1 MNEVFTVKMK
11 KIGLIAVVAS
21 TAFLGACA
29 NSGLT
34 GGTYTQEDAR
44 KVQEVKYGRVL
55 SVTPVVI
62 EGDREGLVGNLGG
75 TVIGGVAGNSV
86 GKGNGRSIATAIGAV
101 VGGIVG
107 QATEE
112 KLTRKQG
119 QEITIEMDTGRTIS
133 VVQEVK
139 DKQFFNVDD
148 RVKLL
153 QLNGVTRVSY

>member
-1 MNEVFTVKMK
+1 MNEVFTMNIN
-11 KIGLIAVVAS
+11 KIGLIAIITS

-34 GGTYTQEDAR
+34 GGTYTKEDAR
-44 KVQEVKYGRVL
+44 KVQEVKYGSVL

-75 TVIGGVAGNSV
+75 TIIGGVAGNSV
-86 GKGNGRSIATAIGAV
+86 GKGNGQAIATAIGAV

-107 QATEE
+107 QASEE

-119 QEITIEMDTGRTIS
+119 QEITIEMDSGRTIS
-133 VVQEVK
+133 VVQEVA
-139 DKQFFNVDD
+139 DKQFFNVND